1 MPQFSI
7 IIPVYN
13 VQNHLAA
20 CLKSVAEQP
29 GPRDWECL
37 LIDDGSTDLTGSI
50 CDALAAEIPGLQ
62 VLHQA
67 RTGPTAARNTG
78 LQAATGDWVLF
89 LDGDNAMAPGLLE
102 TLRAALPAHPE
113 CDWFIGRHRVW
124 QADGTLTEPE
134 DLRLVPGPFDS
145 TDYAARLKA
154 LYTAGRWSV
163 QKYCIRRS
171 FLVQSGVRFLPD
183 CVWGGDWPFDL
194 ELLLRCERLY
204 FLDTVFVHCRSGRQG
219 NPLTDA
225 QSLPRHFRSLAAA
238 QRRLATLSATGRG
251 GCCRLCGYAGRRRG
265 RFLAADAH
273 RRRAGCVRAP
283 ACLPY
288 LAQLRPLYPHGTEV
302 RTRRTGGF
310 SSALWPPSA
319 RASPSGPSASGRIFP
334 GKHLRRLSAENLCL
348 FSAGAVVTAA
358 PVVLYYP

>member
-67 RTGPTAARNTG
+67 HTGPAAARNTG

-102 TLRAALPAHPE
+102 ALRAALPAHPE

-183 CVWGGDWPFDL
+183 CAWGWDWPFDL

-219 NPLTDA
+219 SPLTDA
-225 QSLPRHFRSLAAA
+225 QSLPRRFRSLAAA
-238 QRRLATLSATGRG
+238 QRRLATLSATGTADVAA
-251 GCCRLCGYAGRRRG
+251 YAAM
-265 RFLAADAH
+265 LDAAADVFWPQARTAAVRDASV
-273 RRRAGCVRAP
+273 RR

-302 RTRRTGGF
+302 RTRRDWRLFQRLMATFGPRFTLWAF
-310 SSALWPPSA
+310 SL
-319 RASPSGPSASGRIFP
+319 RKDFP
-334 GKHLRRLSAENLCL
+334 GEAPS
-348 FSAGAVVTAA
+348 
-358 PVVLYYP
+358 PVVG

>member
-1 MPQFSI
+1 
-7 IIPVYN
+7 
-13 VQNHLAA
+13 
-20 CLKSVAEQP
+20 
-29 GPRDWECL
+29 
-37 LIDDGSTDLTGSI
+37 
-50 CDALAAEIPGLQ
+50 
-62 VLHQA
+62 
-67 RTGPTAARNTG
+67 
-78 LQAATGDWVLF
+78 
-89 LDGDNAMAPGLLE
+89 MAPGLLE

-219 NPLTDA
+219 SPLTDA
-225 QSLPRHFRSLAAA
+225 QSLPRRFRSLAAA
-238 QRRLATLSATGRG
+238 QRRLATLSATG
-251 GCCRLCGYAGRRRG
+251 
-265 RFLAADAH
+265 AADAAAYAAMLDAAADVFWPQARTAAVRDASV
-273 RRRAGCVRAP
+273 RR

-302 RTRRTGGF
+302 RTRRDWRLFQRLMATFGPRFTLWAF
-310 SSALWPPSA
+310 SL
-319 RASPSGPSASGRIFP
+319 RKDFP
-334 GKHLRRLSAENLCL
+334 GEAPS
-348 FSAGAVVTAA
+348 
-358 PVVLYYP
+358 PVVG

>member
-1 MPQFSI
+1 M
-7 IIPVYN
+7 
-13 VQNHLAA
+13 
-20 CLKSVAEQP
+20 
-29 GPRDWECL
+29 
-37 LIDDGSTDLTGSI
+37 
-50 CDALAAEIPGLQ
+50 
-62 VLHQA
+62 LHQA
-67 RTGPTAARNTG
+67 HTGPAAARNTG

-204 FLDTVFVHCRSGRQG
+204 FLDTVFVHCHSGRQG
-219 NPLTDA
+219 SPLTDA
-225 QSLPRHFRSLAAA
+225 QSLPRRFRSLAAA
-238 QRRLATLSATGRG
+238 QRRLATLSATGTADAVA
-251 GCCRLCGYAGRRRG
+251 YAAM
-265 RFLAADAH
+265 LDAAADVFWPQARTAAVRDASV
-273 RRRAGCVRAP
+273 RR

-302 RTRRTGGF
+302 RTRRDWRLFQRLMATFGPRFTLWAF
-310 SSALWPPSA
+310 SL
-319 RASPSGPSASGRIFP
+319 RKDFP
-334 GKHLRRLSAENLCL
+334 GEAPS
-348 FSAGAVVTAA
+348 
-358 PVVLYYP
+358 PVVG

>member
-13 VQNHLAA
+13 VQNHLVA

-67 RTGPTAARNTG
+67 RTGPAAARNTG

-183 CVWGGDWPFDL
+183 CAWGGDWPFDL

-219 NPLTDA
+219 SPLTDA
-225 QSLPRHFRSLAAA
+225 QSLPRRFRSLAAA
-238 QRRLATLSATGRG
+238 QRRLATLSATG
-251 GCCRLCGYAGRRRG
+251 
-265 RFLAADAH
+265 AADAAAYAAMLDAAADVFWPQARTAAVRDASV
-273 RRRAGCVRAP
+273 RR

-302 RTRRTGGF
+302 RTRRDWRLFQRLMATFGPRFTLWAF
-310 SSALWPPSA
+310 SL
-319 RASPSGPSASGRIFP
+319 RKDFP
-334 GKHLRRLSAENLCL
+334 GEAPS
-348 FSAGAVVTAA
+348 
-358 PVVLYYP
+358 PVVG